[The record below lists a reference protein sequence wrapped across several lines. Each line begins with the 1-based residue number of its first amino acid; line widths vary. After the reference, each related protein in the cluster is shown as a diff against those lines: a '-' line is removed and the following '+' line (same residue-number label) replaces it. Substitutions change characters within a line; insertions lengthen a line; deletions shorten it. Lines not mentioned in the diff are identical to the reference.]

1 MSRQRDAR
9 GRAPLR
15 VVVMHSEE
23 ALCGAQLMGD
33 GSDEEVRLVGGECPV
48 LGKLPRELVQ

>member
-23 ALCGAQLMGD
+23 ALCGAQRMGD
-33 GSDEEVRLVGGECPV
+33 SNDEKIRLVGGECPV
-48 LGKLPRELVQ
+48 MGKLLRELVQ